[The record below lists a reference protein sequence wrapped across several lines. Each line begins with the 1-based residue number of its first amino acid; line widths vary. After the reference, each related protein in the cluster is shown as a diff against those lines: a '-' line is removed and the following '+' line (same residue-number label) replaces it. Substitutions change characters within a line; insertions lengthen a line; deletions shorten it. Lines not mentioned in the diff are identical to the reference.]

1 MVSVEEDIQI
11 PVLTS
16 NTLLYGQLLLLPEEN
31 VDEDVPEMK
40 RRQRYINKCKD
51 AAWTRWTKEYLKAL
65 RQRHNI
71 LHQAK
76 EMQISLGAIILIKG
90 DEKCKGKWKVG
101 MVGKLYRGKD
111 GVIGAV
117 GLRTSK
123 SYVAYPTQY
132 LYPFELHC
140 DTEKEASSV
149 GTNTSTLDANT
160 KQY

>member
-11 PVLTS
+11 PVSTS
-16 NTLLYGQLLLLPEEN
+16 NTLLYGQLLLLPEESL
-31 VDEDVPEMK
+31 DEDVPEMK

-65 RQRHNI
+65 RQRQNI

-101 MVGKLYRGKD
+101 TVDKLYRGKD
-111 GVIGAV
+111 GVIRAM

-123 SYVAYPTQY
+123 PYVEHPTQC

-140 DTEKEASSV
+140 DVEKETSLV
-149 GTNTSTLDANT
+149 GTNTSTLDANA